1 MIRAAIINS
10 GHFSTV
16 NSIVSAAR
24 RRAVAW
30 VVFFAIGASAAP
42 PQTQQDSPQRPHAPA
57 RRITVVGVSNFGEVT
72 PRLYRGGQ
80 PKGTGYEHLKKMGV
94 DIVVDL
100 RLSGRDAEKLNVTKA
115 GMKFVALPWHCL
127 APKDHV
133 FAKFL
138 KLLQENP
145 EKKVFV
151 HCRYGDDRTG
161 MMIAA
166 YRMAVQGWTPDEA
179 RREMQK
185 FGFHRM
191 ICPSLVEY
199 EKNFPKHLKNS
210 PDFQDL
216 RLAEIPSR

>member
-1 MIRAAIINS
+1 
-10 GHFSTV
+10 
-16 NSIVSAAR
+16 
-24 RRAVAW
+24 
-30 VVFFAIGASAAP
+30 VFFALGASAAP
-42 PQTQQDSPQRPHAPA
+42 PQNQQDAPQGPHAPA
-57 RRITVVGVSNFGEVT
+57 RRITVIGVSNFGEVT
-72 PRLYRGGQ
+72 PKLYRGGQ

-100 RLSGRDAEKLNVTKA
+100 RLSGRDAEKRNVTKA
-115 GMKFVALPWHCL
+115 GMRFVDIPWHCYF
-127 APKDHV
+127 PKDRV
-133 FAKFL
+133 FARFL

-166 YRMAVQGWTPDEA
+166 YRMAVQGWTPNEA

-191 ICPSLVEY
+191 ICPSLGPY
-199 EKNFPKHLKNS
+199 ETNFPKRLKNN
-210 PDFQDL
+210 PDFQAL
-216 RLAEIPSR
+216 RAAESPSR